1 MSSLV
6 SSLTNSVQGA
16 ASAATNA
23 ASASAGS
30 MSSASTIQGKPLLLN
45 PADVKVDDSL
55 PAYPENNQLTN
66 IVNYSTGVKRAT
78 SEEITAA
85 LPLRKAARAKVDTHL
100 KTLLDKERADK
111 SSAKDS
117 WAKATPE
124 VQAAYQNT
132 LDLYK
137 LKEYTNL
144 ILFVKT
150 ELVWWNNNKELSTVQ
165 VNTRDMAYDEQYATY
180 MDKYTKSKDAITQS
194 LAKSKQDA
202 DDEKRAAAA
211 KALSASTVDIAVEV
225 SHDAYYYIKW
235 AFYILLCLRFASF
248 LANDYIHKTV
258 PFRILA
264 FIYGFIFAPFIAPY
278 YIWKELSA
286 WIFKTQGPLFISFLP
301 IVPYNMRK
309 YNDLVFKLFGYVKD
323 EVAGIVSS
331 MKAAELAQKVAV
343 LQRKLIP
350 ELDEERAV
358 LGA

>member
-16 ASAATNA
+16 ATA
-23 ASASAGS
+23 ASASAASASASGS
-30 MSSASTIQGKPLLLN
+30 MTSAKPLILN

-85 LPLRKAARAKVDTHL
+85 LPLRKAARAKVDANL
-100 KTLLDKERADK
+100 KTLLDKERTDK
-111 SSAKDS
+111 NAAKDA

-132 LDLYK
+132 LDTYK
-137 LKEYTNL
+137 LNEYTTL
-144 ILFVKT
+144 VTFVKT

-180 MDKYTKSKDAITQS
+180 MDKYTKAKDAITQS

-211 KALSASTVDIAVEV
+211 KALSATTVDIAVEV
-225 SHDAYYYIKW
+225 SHDAYYYIKRI
-235 AFYILLCLRFASF
+235 FYILLCLRFASF

-258 PFRILA
+258 PFRVLA

-286 WIFKTQGPLFISFLP
+286 WIFKTRGPLFISFLP

-331 MKAAELAQKVAV
+331 MKAAELAQKVAAI
-343 LQRKLIP
+343 QRKIIP